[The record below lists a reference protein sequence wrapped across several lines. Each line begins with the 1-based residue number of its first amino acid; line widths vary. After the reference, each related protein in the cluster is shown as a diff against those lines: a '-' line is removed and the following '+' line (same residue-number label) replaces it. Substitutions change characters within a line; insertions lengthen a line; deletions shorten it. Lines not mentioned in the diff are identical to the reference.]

1 MTIDDIRSG
10 IQTAMKSGVAA
21 VRTARKTGGG
31 PVSRTVPSLLS

>member
-21 VRTARKTGGG
+21 VPAARKAGEGAVTR
-31 PVSRTVPSLLS
+31 SVPSPLS